1 MQPIPE
7 TRPDSPQ
14 ALANVLALLVAIH
27 SRDDASEARMLRD
40 LDAYRRIG
48 LSEPQFKRTV
58 DRLRRHG
65 GSHLV
70 DHGYAGADD
79 LELIDE
85 LLDAVRDDSHRLL
98 LCRMASCLITADGS
112 ISDIERTVYDRMLLR
127 WGYTRT
133 SVSRAILARHV
144 H

>member
-1 MQPIPE
+1 M
-7 TRPDSPQ
+7 RNVSSRSDSPR
-14 ALANVLALLVAIH
+14 AMARVVALLLAV
-27 SRDDASEARMLRD
+27 RPEGDPREERMLRD

-48 LSEPQFKRTV
+48 LSEPRFKRTV

-65 GSHLV
+65 SGRLIEY
-70 DHGYAGADD
+70 GYAGADD
-79 LELIDE
+79 LELIDD
-85 LLDAVRDDSHRLL
+85 LLDAVRDDTHRLL
-98 LCRMASCLITADGS
+98 LCRMASCLITVDGS
-112 ISDIERTVYDRMLLR
+112 ITEIERTVYDRMLLR